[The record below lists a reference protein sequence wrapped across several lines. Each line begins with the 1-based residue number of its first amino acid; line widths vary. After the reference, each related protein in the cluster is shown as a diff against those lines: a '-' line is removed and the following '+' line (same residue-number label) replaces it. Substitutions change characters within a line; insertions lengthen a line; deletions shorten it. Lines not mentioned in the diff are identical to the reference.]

1 MPTRITHFLHD
12 SVVTG
17 AQAALTSF
25 SAGVVHV
32 HDMQAQMAPLM
43 REGRAFRGIVNGVH
57 IKLTSAGDAAVSD
70 VTMRICADAA
80 GDEVLVPDTQ
90 ADLVAGITTASV
102 KSVAFK
108 VDLPLHQILEVSGNL
123 YLFIKV
129 GSAITGNPVFAQS
142 VISWGE

>member
-12 SVVTG
+12 SLVTG
-17 AQAALTSF
+17 AQAVLTTF
-25 SAGVVHV
+25 STGVVHI

-57 IKLTSAGDAAVSD
+57 VRLTSAGNAAVTK

-80 GDEVLVPDTQ
+80 GDYTLVPDTE
-90 ADLVAGITTASV
+90 ATLVAGITTGAS
-102 KSVAFK
+102 KCVAYK
-108 VDLPLHQILEVSGNL
+108 VDLPLHQILEVSGDL

-129 GSAITGNPVFAQS
+129 DANTGGPVFAQS
-142 VISWGE
+142 CITWGE